1 MKIIDKYENRKEQFF
16 SLPEGNIFK
25 FNNQYYMKTK
35 EMFLYS
41 DIDNLIDNDTVYDI
55 DQVEA
60 ECQTINAIR
69 LNDFA
74 THCHFND
81 DIFIE
86 PLKAELHI
94 V

>member
-1 MKIIDKYENRKEQFF
+1 MKVIDKHENLKKQFF
-16 SLPEGNIFK
+16 SLPEGDIFK

-35 EMFLYS
+35 AMFLYS
-41 DIDNLIDNDTVYDI
+41 DIDNLIDNDTIYDI
-55 DQVEA
+55 EQVE
-60 ECQTINAIR
+60 EDCQIINAIR

-74 THCHFND
+74 THCSFDD
-81 DIFIE
+81 DIYVE

>member
-1 MKIIDKYENRKEQFF
+1 MKVIDKYENRKEQFF
-16 SLPEGNIFK
+16 NLPEGDIFK

-35 EMFLYS
+35 AMFLYS
-41 DIDNLIDNDTVYDI
+41 EIDTFLDDENIYDI
-55 DQVEA
+55 QQVEA

-81 DIFIE
+81 DIYVE